1 MSGTASIIDAVM
13 NIPLTRR
20 KALHLFSAGAASA
33 LLPSAQASPK
43 GPIIRT
49 ILKDMQPEELAGGAT
64 LFHEHMSFTGDFWA
78 RLMVN
83 MRAQFAA
90 RNPNAAPAPTP
101 PPQTGTYFM
110 QDLDL
115 MVEEMRAA
123 AQNGVACIVDGGH
136 EDMGRSLAFLT
147 QLSMRSGMPIVAGG
161 GYYTQPFY
169 PPEIAAMSEDQ
180 IAEELIRKAKTQP
193 LGAYG
198 EIGSSDEI
206 TPDERKVF
214 RAVSKAHLKTNL
226 PIFTHTAF
234 GRAASEQLDIFES
247 MHVNPRN
254 VVIGHLGG
262 ILDPKAE
269 IHKAI
274 AKRGAYVGF
283 DRLGGGTDARQVPII
298 QNMLDAGYAG
308 RVLLSSDF
316 SSARLLKHNGGPGYA
331 VTLTVFVP
339 MLKKAGVD
347 EKTIHE
353 IVVDNPRRFLTFAP
367 RHKHVSVS
375 VSA

>member
-1 MSGTASIIDAVM
+1 MD
-13 NIPLTRR
+13 IPITRR
-20 KALHLFSAGAASA
+20 RALQAFGAGAVCT
-33 LLPSAQASPK
+33 LLPAAPK
-43 GPIIRT
+43 EPIIRT
-49 ILKDMQPEELAGGAT
+49 IRKDMSPDELAGGAT
-64 LFHEHMSFTGDFWA
+64 LFHEHMSFSGDFWA

-90 RNPNAAPAPTP
+90 RNPGVSPPAPPATP
-101 PPQTGTYFM
+101 PPKTGTYFM
-110 QDLDL
+110 EDLGL
-115 MVEEMRAA
+115 MVEEMRWA

-136 EDMGRSLAFLT
+136 EDMGRSLPFLK
-147 QLSMRSGMPIVAGG
+147 QLSVRSGMPIVAGG
-161 GYYTQPFY
+161 GYYTHPFY

-180 IAEELIRKAKTQP
+180 IAQELIRKAVTQP

-214 RAVSKAHLKTNL
+214 RAVSRAHLKTNL

-234 GRAASEQLDIFES
+234 GKAASEQLDIFED

-283 DRLGGGTDARQVPII
+283 DRLGGASDARQVPII
-298 QNMLDAGYAG
+298 QNMLDAGYAD

-339 MLKKAGVD
+339 MLKNAGVD

-353 IVVDNPRRFLTFAP
+353 ILVDNPRRFLTFTP

>member
-1 MSGTASIIDAVM
+1 M
-13 NIPLTRR
+13 NIPITRR
-20 KALHLFSAGAASA
+20 NALQVLGAG
-33 LLPSAQASPK
+33 LLPSASASPK
-43 GPIIRT
+43 ELIIRT
-49 ILKDMQPEELAGGAT
+49 ILKDMKPEELAGGAT
-64 LFHEHMSFTGDFWA
+64 LFHEHMSFTGDFWS

-83 MRAQFAA
+83 MRAQLAA
-90 RNPNAAPAPTP
+90 RNPTGTVPPAP

-110 QDLDL
+110 EDLDL
-115 MVEEMRAA
+115 MVEEMRWA

-136 EDMGRSLAFLT
+136 EDMGRSLPFLK

-161 GYYTQPFY
+161 GYYTHPFY
-169 PPEIAAMSEDQ
+169 PPEIATMSEDQ
-180 IAEELIRKAKTQP
+180 IAQELIRKANTQP

-206 TPDERKVF
+206 MPDERKVF

-234 GRAASEQLDIFES
+234 GKAASEQLDIFEE
-247 MHVNPRN
+247 MHVDPKH

-283 DRLGGGTDARQVPII
+283 DRLGGGTDARQVPIV
-298 QNMLDAGYAG
+298 QAMLDAGYADK
-308 RVLLSSDF
+308 VMLASDF

-331 VTLTVFVP
+331 VTLTVFLP
-339 MLKKAGVD
+339 MLRKAGVD
-347 EKTIHE
+347 EKTIHG
-353 IVVDNPRRFLTFAP
+353 IVVDNPRRFLAFQP
-367 RHKHVSVS
+367 RHKHPTI
-375 VSA
+375 

>member
-1 MSGTASIIDAVM
+1 M
-13 NIPLTRR
+13 NIPITRR
-20 KALHLFSAGAASA
+20 TALQVLGASLVTGASA
-33 LLPSAQASPK
+33 ATK
-43 GPIIRT
+43 EPIIRT
-49 ILKDMQPEELAGGAT
+49 ILKDMKPGELAGGAT

-90 RNPNAAPAPTP
+90 RNPTASAPPPAP

-110 QDLDL
+110 EDLDL
-115 MVEEMRAA
+115 MVEEMRWA

-136 EDMGRSLAFLT
+136 EDMGRSLPFLK
-147 QLSMRSGMPIVAGG
+147 QLAIRSGMPIVAGG
-161 GYYTQPFY
+161 GYYTHPFY

-180 IAEELIRKAKTQP
+180 IAQELIRKANTQP

-234 GRAASEQLDIFES
+234 GKAASEQLDIFEE
-247 MHVNPRN
+247 MHVDPKH

-269 IHKAI
+269 IHKEI

-283 DRLGGGTDARQVPII
+283 DRLGGGTDARQVPIV
-298 QNMLDAGYAG
+298 QAMLDAGYADK
-308 RVLLSSDF
+308 VMLASDF
-316 SSARLLKHNGGPGYA
+316 SSVRLLKHNGGPGYA
-331 VTLTVFVP
+331 VTLTVFLP
-339 MLKKAGVD
+339 LLRKAGVD
-347 EKTIHE
+347 EKTIHG
-353 IVVDNPRRFLTFAP
+353 IVVDNPRRFLAFTP
-367 RHKHVSVS
+367 KHKHPAMS
-375 VSA
+375 